1 MSAETR
7 YVIERV
13 KDRLWVVIDKAR
25 EGRHIGRASD
35 ETGAHKIASLIRVLR
50 THLVEIAVSGRSQAE
65 RGGALRSF

>member
-35 ETGAHKIASLIRVLR
+35 EIGAHKIASLIRGL
-50 THLVEIAVSGRSQAE
+50 S
-65 RGGALRSF
+65 